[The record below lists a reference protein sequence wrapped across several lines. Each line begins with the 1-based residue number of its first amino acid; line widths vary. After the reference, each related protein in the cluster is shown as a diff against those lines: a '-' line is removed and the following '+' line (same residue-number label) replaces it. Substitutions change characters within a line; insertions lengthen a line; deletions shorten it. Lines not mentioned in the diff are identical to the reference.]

1 MSFNEKA
8 MEYSAKHKKELPVYQ
23 TPKYL
28 ESKSKAMEIIN
39 SGKYGLTEADF
50 WILMNTTK
58 TEKMAYTGLIISHNG
73 CLKINDCL
81 ESKFDPTCVTA
92 DKNGYKDSL
101 VYSYCN
107 REQGIYEIGEVS
119 EDNCSNSYPYAM
131 AFKRLFDRVVL
142 KLSKLAY
149 AGIYGEDEADEF
161 AQRLNVSAEPESP
174 ESDGIQMVEQAF
186 RCKDCGVIL
195 KPTELK
201 TGEVWEPKDINDYSV
216 RRFGRCLCPDCQ
228 KEALKAE
235 KASET
240 A

>member
-1 MSFNEKA
+1 MSFNEKK
-8 MEYSAKHKKELPVYQ
+8 MEYSAKHKKEFPVYQ

-28 ESKSKAMEIIN
+28 ESKSKAIEIIN
-39 SGKYGLTEADF
+39 SGKYGLVEADF

-81 ESKFDPTCVTA
+81 ESKFDPTCVSV
-92 DKNGYKDSL
+92 DKDGYKNSL

-107 REQGIYEIGEVS
+107 KEQGIYEIGEVS
-119 EDNCSNSYPYAM
+119 GDNCSNSYPYAM

-161 AQRLNVSAEPESP
+161 AQRLNMLTEPESP
-174 ESDGIQMVEQAF
+174 ENDEIQMVEQAF
-186 RCKDCGVIL
+186 RCESCRAIL
-195 KPTELK
+195 KPTKKKDGTIWAPE
-201 TGEVWEPKDINDYSV
+201 DINAYST

-235 KASET
+235 KARET